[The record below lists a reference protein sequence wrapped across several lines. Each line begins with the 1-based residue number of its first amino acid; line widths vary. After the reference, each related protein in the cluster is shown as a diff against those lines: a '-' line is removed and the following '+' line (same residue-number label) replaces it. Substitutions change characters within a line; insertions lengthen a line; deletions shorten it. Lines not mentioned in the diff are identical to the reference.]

1 MASQITHIIYAKKY
15 FENLEL
21 AKMKGELKAEK
32 ILATQ
37 NKLNKDEFILGTVF
51 PDIRRIERKI
61 SREDTHLQFSPLNL
75 DFSGLTS
82 FQAGWKFHLYCDMRR
97 EAILNEKKFYTLSD
111 TDKFYGAPAK
121 LVEDELIYEEYDNWE
136 KIANY
141 FKNPPYFKTQIKI
154 NKETFYLW
162 YAILA
167 KYIEKKPTPKTRRIF
182 LSKMENYTGELDTI
196 EALVNKIG
204 NNKKIVVHLKE
215 VQEKI
220 I

>member
-1 MASQITHIIYAKKY
+1 MASQIAHIIYAKKY

-21 AKMKGELKAEK
+21 AKMKGGLKAEK

-61 SREDTHLQFSPLNL
+61 TREDTHLQFSPLDL

-97 EAILNEKKFYTLSD
+97 EAILNEKNFYTLD
-111 TDKFYGAPAK
+111 NADKFYGALAK
-121 LVEDELIYEEYDNWE
+121 LVEDELIYEKYNNWG
-136 KIANY
+136 KIVNY
-141 FKNPPYFKTQIKI
+141 FRNPPYFETSLGIT
-154 NKETFYLW
+154 KETFYLW

-167 KYIEKKPTPKTRRIF
+167 KYMEKKPTLKSLRNF
-182 LSKMENYTGELDTI
+182 LSKMKGFREDLNDI
-196 EALVNKIG
+196 ETLIIKMR